1 MLQVVMSGLRWV
13 IDLQYHIRAVAA
25 MHFYRCLRS
34 GHYLVV
40 LKRNSPVGF
49 FGVFDVQPGAYAE
62 ERFIK
67 VAAPY
72 ALGPPIQ
79 FISFL
84 DNYVGSSFSLHRI
97 KWRLK
102 ALTPDVDSILEGF
115 EDGDSIVVLRLDVSK
130 MCAFM
135 RQFYG
140 QLFFVPRDSEEC
152 CAVGPHC
159 SVLQFRYP
167 MLYEGETAENIMKLL
182 KTIEA
187 KSNEGKRSITMI
199 VGNKGTGKSMLT
211 RVIANSLLKN
221 FRPSV
226 YILDCDIGQA
236 EMNPPGCVS
245 LLKVN
250 SPLLGVPMFQQRTIL
265 ADTYFYGRIVFKDDM
280 TSYLMLL
287 RRLLE
292 RFKSVSDPSSPL
304 LINTCGWVE
313 GKGSRLLDDLL
324 KLFDPDFLF
333 TLLTPTGPNYQVT
346 KLNYLISNLLV
357 SSQQKKRFYTIDL
370 FVFCLTTSS
379 IGWRA
384 EHRG

>member
-1 MLQVVMSGLRWV
+1 
-13 IDLQYHIRAVAA
+13 
-25 MHFYRCLRS
+25 
-34 GHYLVV
+34 
-40 LKRNSPVGF
+40 
-49 FGVFDVQPGAYAE
+49 
-62 ERFIK
+62 
-67 VAAPY
+67 
-72 ALGPPIQ
+72 
-79 FISFL
+79 
-84 DNYVGSSFSLHRI
+84 
-97 KWRLK
+97 
-102 ALTPDVDSILEGF
+102 
-115 EDGDSIVVLRLDVSK
+115 

-159 SVLQFRYP
+159 SVLQF
-167 MLYEGETAENIMKLL
+167 
-182 KTIEA
+182 
-187 KSNEGKRSITMI
+187 S
-199 VGNKGTGKSMLT
+199 
-211 RVIANSLLKN
+211 

-250 SPLLGVPMFQQRTIL
+250 SPLLGVPMFQQRTVL

-313 GKGSRLLDDLL
+313 GT
-324 KLFDPDFLF
+324 LFDPDFLF
-333 TLLTPTGPNYQVT
+333 TLTTPTGPNYQVT